1 MKISFRSLYLKIFI
15 WFWLAMIIINV
26 ALFAAVAL
34 TRPTPTGRSWRD
46 LTQVGPN
53 ALKAAEVYE
62 QSGPVALAAALQATE
77 KASGVSPTFFDEN
90 GKELSGRNV
99 PDGATELLA
108 KAVDSKEI
116 EFNFANR
123 TTLVAR
129 PLVSPKGVRYT
140 YLAHI
145 PRAPYQMSY
154 QTQGLRLLVVL
165 VVGGIFCYWLSRYL
179 TTPLL
184 KLRSTTNELS
194 EGNLGA
200 RVGTKLAKRRDEV
213 GQLGRDFNLMAE
225 RLESMVKAQQR
236 LLGDISHELR
246 SPLARLGVALGLA
259 RQRSGNEAMGA
270 LDRIE
275 RESDNLNEM
284 ISQLLTL
291 TRLESGT
298 DGRKRTDVDL
308 AALVREVAD
317 DADFEAR
324 SLNRSVSV
332 VSADSCSI
340 NGVEELLRS
349 AVENVVRNAVRF
361 TPESTAVEVALL
373 RQSEAGNNFAI
384 ISVRDRGQGVP
395 EEALEKIF
403 QPFYRAE
410 DARDRQ
416 SGGGTGL
423 GLAITERAVRM
434 HNGSIHAIN
443 AAGGGLS
450 VEMKLLLP
458 QGSGAGSRRQEQ
470 VAERT
475 AGSGAGSRPQEQVS
489 T

>member
-1 MKISFRSLYLKIFI
+1 MKIPFRSLYLKIFI
-15 WFWLAMIIINV
+15 WFWVAMIIINV
-26 ALFAAVAL
+26 ATFALFAL
-34 TRPTPTGRSWRD
+34 TRPTPVRRSWRD

-53 ALKAAEVYE
+53 AQRAAEIYE
-62 QSGPVALAAALQATE
+62 QSGPAALTAALQATE
-77 KASGVSPTFFDEN
+77 KSSGVSATFFDEN
-90 GKELSGRNV
+90 DKELSGRT
-99 PDGATELLA
+99 PPPGTSELIARATE
-108 KAVDSKEI
+108 SREI
-116 EFNFANR
+116 EFNFAGR
-123 TTLVAR
+123 DTIVAR
-129 PLVSPKGVRYT
+129 PVVSSKGQRYT
-140 YLAHI
+140 YVAHI
-145 PRAPYQMSY
+145 PRPPFQ
-154 QTQGLRLLVVL
+154 QGLQPLLFRLLVIL
-165 VVGGIFCYWLSRYL
+165 VIGGVFCLWLSRYL

-184 KLRSTTNELS
+184 KLRRTTNELA

-200 RVGTKLAKRRDEV
+200 RVADKLTKRRDEV
-213 GQLGRDFNLMAE
+213 GQLGRDFNLMAQ

-259 RQRSGNEAMGA
+259 RQRSGADANGA

-284 ISQLLTL
+284 ISQLLEL

-308 AALVREVAD
+308 AALVREVAE
-317 DADFEAR
+317 DADYEAR
-324 SLNRSVSV
+324 SVNRSVRILS
-332 VSADSCSI
+332 SDNCSI

-361 TPESTAVEVALL
+361 TPEGTAVEVALK
-373 RQSEAGNNFAI
+373 RQNGSGDHFAV
-384 ISVRDRGQGVP
+384 ISVRDRGKGVP

-403 QPFYRAE
+403 RPFYRTE

-434 HNGSIHAIN
+434 HGGSVAASN
-443 AAGGGLS
+443 AANGGLS
-450 VEMKLLLP
+450 VEMRLP
-458 QGSGAGSRRQEQ
+458 L
-470 VAERT
+470 
-475 AGSGAGSRPQEQVS
+475 
-489 T
+489 

>member
-1 MKISFRSLYLKIFI
+1 MKIPFRSLYLKIFI
-15 WFWLAMIIINV
+15 WFWLAMIIITI
-26 ALFAAVAL
+26 ALFAVVGL

-53 ALKAAEVYE
+53 AQKAAEIYE
-62 QSGPVALAAALQATE
+62 QSGPEALTAALEATE
-77 KASGVSPTFFDEN
+77 KTSGVSATLFAES
-90 GKELSGRNV
+90 GKELSGRAE
-99 PDGATELLA
+99 PPGARELMA
-108 KAVDSKEI
+108 KAAESREI
-116 EFNFANR
+116 EFNFAGRN
-123 TTLVAR
+123 TLVAR
-129 PLVSPKGVRYT
+129 PVVSTRGQRYM
-140 YLAHI
+140 YVAYM
-145 PRAPYQMSY
+145 PRPPFQPAY
-154 QTQGLRLLVVL
+154 QTLGLRLLVVL
-165 VVGGIFCYWLSRYL
+165 VIGGIFCFWLARYL

-184 KLRSTTNELS
+184 KLRATTNELA

-200 RVGTKLAKRRDEV
+200 RVATKLSKRRDEV
-213 GQLGRDFNLMAE
+213 GQLGRDFNVMAE

-259 RQRSGNEAMGA
+259 RQRSGAEANGA

-308 AALVREVAD
+308 ARLVREVAD

-324 SLNRSVSV
+324 SQNRTVQV
-332 VSADSCSI
+332 VSSDNCSI

-349 AVENVVRNAVRF
+349 AVENVVRNAVRY
-361 TPESTAVEVALL
+361 TREGTTVEVAL
-373 RQSEAGNNFAI
+373 RKQNGGSNNFAV
-384 ISVRDRGQGVP
+384 ISVRDRGNGVP
-395 EEALEKIF
+395 QEALEKIF
-403 QPFYRAE
+403 RPFYRAE

-434 HNGSIHAIN
+434 HGGSVQAAN
-443 AAGGGLS
+443 AADGGLS
-450 VEMKLLLP
+450 VEMTFK
-458 QGSGAGSRRQEQ
+458 QDFQD
-470 VAERT
+470 
-475 AGSGAGSRPQEQVS
+475 
-489 T
+489 